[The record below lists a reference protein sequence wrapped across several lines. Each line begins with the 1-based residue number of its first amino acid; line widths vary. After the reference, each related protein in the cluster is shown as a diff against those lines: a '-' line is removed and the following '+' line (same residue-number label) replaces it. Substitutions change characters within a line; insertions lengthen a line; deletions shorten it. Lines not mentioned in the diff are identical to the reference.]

1 MPHCP
6 PGLLRLRRLLAVL
19 LLSVVL
25 TGSATAAAQGN
36 DAPEPDAAN
45 ELTAAKALV
54 LGVVEGVTEYL
65 PVSSTGH
72 LLVAERLLDVG
83 QKPATEK
90 AVKDYTIVIQA
101 GAILAV
107 AGVFWKRIR
116 QVLEGAIGRD
126 PAGRALLVN
135 LVLAFLPAAVL
146 ALAFDDLIEEKLL
159 ATGPVIAAW
168 LVGGVA
174 ILFLARRFG
183 DAARGASLESL
194 DRRQA
199 LLIGVAQ
206 AVAMW
211 PGTSRSL
218 VTIAAGLL
226 VGLSVA
232 AAVEFSFLLGLATL
246 TAATGYVLLKD
257 GGVIF
262 DTFGVVNPLLGM
274 AAALVS
280 AFVAVKWMVGYLQRR
295 SLAVFGW
302 YRIAAGLAAL
312 ALISTGTI

>member
-1 MPHCP
+1 MPFRRG
-6 PGLLRLRRLLAVL
+6 GLHRFLPL
-19 LLSVVL
+19 LLLTVVL
-25 TGSATAAAQGN
+25 AGSGSAAAQDDG
-36 DAPEPDAAN
+36 APAAPAN

-72 LLVAERLLDVG
+72 LLVAERILDVG

-90 AVKDYTIVIQA
+90 PIKNYTIVIQA

-116 QVLEGAIGRD
+116 EVFEGLIGKN
-126 PAGRALLVN
+126 PSGRRLFLN
-135 LVLAFLPAAVL
+135 LILAFLPAAAL
-146 ALAFDDLIEEKLL
+146 GLAFDDLIEEKLL
-159 ATGPVIAAW
+159 STGPVIFAW

-174 ILFLARRFG
+174 ILFLSRRFG
-183 DAARGASLESL
+183 DAARGVSL
-194 DRRQA
+194 DELTSRQA

-206 AVAMW
+206 GAALW

-246 TAATGYVLLKD
+246 TAATGFVLLKD
-257 GGVIF
+257 GGAIF
-262 DTFGVVNPLLGM
+262 DTFGVLNPLLGM

-280 AFVAVKWMVGYLQRR
+280 AFIAVKWMVGYLQKR

-302 YRIAAGLAAL
+302 YRIAAALAAF
-312 ALISTGTI
+312 ALVATGAI